1 MPSYSISNVNVG
13 TYPNDGQGDS
23 LRTAFVKVN
32 ENFNNVYAYANLAY
46 YNGTGGGGNASGTSN
61 FEGWPNISATN
72 LSILVNKLANVTPVN
87 LTLLANALANVTTVN
102 LGQLQNALANISFV
116 NLGGLQNALASVNVT
131 SLTNFTNVFNSITA
145 NANVRA
151 VSLVSN
157 LSANG
162 TSNGQ
167 AVYNTTDGG
176 LYIWRGNAWISPGA
190 SFTPTATSLSGVE
203 IFTTFSLPTG
213 PGDGRDFEGRQGFY
227 NSNLYIKVSGSW
239 TSYNSFITGSG
250 TPVLS
255 AGIIT
260 ATELAAGAVIA
271 GKIAAGAIR
280 ATDIAAANIT
290 ASLIASNAIIAGKID
305 AGVISAREVATDAI
319 TASKIAANAIIAD
332 KIEANAI
339 TTNKIEANAI
349 TAVKIAVDAVYAN
362 AIQSNSIDTR
372 VIRAN
377 AITAVQIAVDAVYA
391 NAIQSNSIDT
401 RMLKANIITAVQIQA
416 NSVYAN
422 AIQSNSIDTR
432 MLRANIITAVELDAN
447 AVYARNISANAITA
461 NKIDANAITTVHL
474 SANAVTAAKIDSR
487 GLAIRDLNG
496 NILFSAGTGI
506 GFLSNISIDG
516 STVITGTGQTLT
528 GLTGGAIPK
537 WIDLNWDAPGF
548 VTELDNATAI
558 NQSNILLTANLN
570 GMSGTVTFT
579 TDPAVITLTSTGDPN
594 IKKLELSNWV
604 ATGPSYSN
612 VKVTASFASAGTTYT
627 DSIILYKIATGS
639 PAIMV
644 LSNDSTAIP
653 TDSAG
658 TSLIDLT
665 LGTIKS
671 KAFIF
676 EGVFDR
682 TSSYSFT
689 TASVGCTITGVNTRE
704 ITVSA
709 ISADSA
715 NVTFTAQRSNFPTLT
730 KTFNLVKVKQGTA
743 GTNGTNGTNGTAGAR
758 GSGVFSSGVAGL
770 TAWSDTTAN
779 GVITGAGLTKV
790 VRDQVTLYA
799 TPVTSSSFTQTRFW
813 DGAAWVSV
821 SAFISGGLLV
831 DGTISANKIV
841 TDSITSA
848 QIAAGAITASEIAA
862 GNVTLDK
869 LRAGTTALLTGY
881 QFSLGAASGI
891 RVGNVALN
899 QYANAVVL
907 GSSSVANVYG
917 GLFESKGNMPGL
929 VCGTPTLSG
938 FTRISDLTSASYR
951 DTTAFVAV
959 KGADPTYTSAFTQV
973 SLANPVFAGYFSN
986 QSRIVSLASVNGG
999 VVPTDNFVQLGVD
1012 GAQSQLWTP
1021 VNPVNSTA
1029 DLETHGVLTGSY
1041 QRSSAMISRNY
1052 GLEKYAGFR
1061 TLVYLNNSKG
1071 TGDAASG
1078 AAGGDTF
1085 AGQFE
1090 SYAQRL
1096 SAIRSTDSNTNV
1108 RTSSVRLGID
1118 LSYQFSS
1125 YSPTNEVGRAIWVT
1139 KGESV
1144 WEAGCSSYFNG
1155 PVYLNGTLQTFTGG
1169 HPGLYS
1175 KAETIEPGDIVIDTP
1190 YIIQGDINN
1199 VLTVVT
1205 KSTTPQQ
1212 KSAIGVF
1219 VEISSGKLPFMLLNT
1234 IRGEEEVLV
1243 VDRKT
1248 IIQPKVE
1255 IETIKPEYE
1264 ELINDNNVCKINA
1277 LGEGLINVCGEN
1289 GNIEIGDYITTS
1301 SIPGKG
1307 MKQSDD
1313 LMRNYTVA
1321 KARENVTFS
1330 SPTEVKLIACTYHCG

>member
-23 LRTAFVKVN
+23 LRTAFLKVN

-46 YNGTGGGGNASGTSN
+46 YNGAGGGGGGGSSN
-61 FEGWPNISATN
+61 FEGWPDITSTNLTILSNKLATVSPTN
-72 LSILVNKLANVTPVN
+72 LSN
-87 LTLLANALANVTTVN
+87 LANALANVQPVN
-102 LGQLQNALANISFV
+102 LDKLNNALAT
-116 NLGGLQNALASVNVT
+116 VNVT
-131 SLTNFTNVFNSITA
+131 SLSNFTNVFNSITA

-162 TSNGQ
+162 TANGQ

-332 KIEANAI
+332 KIEANAV

-349 TAVKIAVDAVYAN
+349 TAAKIAVDAVYAN

-372 VIRAN
+372 VIKAN
-377 AITAVQIAVDAVYA
+377 AITAVQIAV
-391 NAIQSNSIDT
+391 
-401 RMLKANIITAVQIQA
+401 

-461 NKIDANAITTVHL
+461 NKIEANAINTVHL

-487 GLAIRDLNG
+487 GLSIRDLNG

-516 STVITGTGQTLT
+516 NTVITGTGQTIT

-537 WIDLNWDAPGF
+537 WLDLNYDAAGF
-548 VTELDNATAI
+548 IVDNYTGAAI

-570 GMSGTVTFT
+570 GMTGTVTFT
-579 TDPAVITLTSTGDPN
+579 TDPATITLTSLGDPN
-594 IKKLELSNWV
+594 TKKLQLANWLS
-604 ATGPSYSN
+604 AEPSYTN
-612 VKVTASFASAGTTYT
+612 VKITASFSSAGTTYT
-627 DSIILYKIATGS
+627 DTIFLFKANISAT
-639 PAIMV
+639 PTPIMV
-644 LSNDSTAIP
+644 LSDEVRAIP

-658 TSLIDLT
+658 TVL
-665 LGTIKS
+665 
-671 KAFIF
+671 A
-676 EGVFDR
+676 GVLSGGGSV
-682 TSSYSFT
+682 TT
-689 TASVGCTITGVNTRE
+689 TASVLEGPYDISSSYSYAAASSGCTVSINSR
-704 ITVSA
+704 TVTVTAVS
-709 ISADSA
+709 SDVA
-715 NVTFTAQRSNFPTLT
+715 NVVITASRSSYPTLS
-730 KTFNLVKVKQGTA
+730 KKFSLAKVKQGA
-743 GTNGTNGTNGTAGAR
+743 DGAAGTNGTNGTAGAR
-758 GSGVFSSGVAGL
+758 GSGVFSSGIAGL
-770 TAWSDTTAN
+770 SAWNDATAN

-813 DGAAWVSV
+813 DGSAWVAV

-841 TDSITSA
+841 ADSITSA

-869 LRAGTTALLTGY
+869 LRAGTTALATGY
-881 QFSLGAASGI
+881 QFSLGAVTGI
-891 RVGNVALN
+891 KVGAGGTST
-899 QYANAVVL
+899 ANAVVL
-907 GSSSVANVYG
+907 GSSNAANVYG
-917 GLFESKGNMPGL
+917 GLFESRAGSPGL
-929 VCGTPTLSG
+929 ICGTPTLSG

-951 DTTAFVAV
+951 DTTAFFAV
-959 KGADPTYTSAFTQV
+959 KGADATYTSAYTQV
-973 SLANPVFAGYFSN
+973 ALANPVFAGNFTN

-999 VVPTDNFVQLGVD
+999 FVPTDNFVQLGVD
-1012 GAQSQLWTP
+1012 AAQSQLWTP
-1021 VNPVNSTA
+1021 VNSTV

-1041 QRSSAMISRNY
+1041 QRSSAMVSRNY

-1078 AAGGDTF
+1078 ASGGDTF

-1108 RTSSVRLGID
+1108 RTSTVRLGTD
-1118 LSYQFSS
+1118 LSYLYSS
-1125 YSPTNEVGRAIWVT
+1125 YSPTNEMGRAIWVT
-1139 KGESV
+1139 KGQSV
-1144 WEAGCSSYFNG
+1144 WEAETSSYFNG

-1175 KAETIEPGDIVIDTP
+1175 KAETMEPGDIVIDTP
-1190 YIIQGDINN
+1190 FVIQGDMNN
-1199 VLTVVT
+1199 ALTIVT
-1205 KSTTPQQ
+1205 KSTIPQQ
-1212 KSAIGVF
+1212 KSVIGVF

-1243 VDRKT
+1243 DGKT
-1248 IIQPKVE
+1248 IIRPKVE
-1255 IETIKPEYE
+1255 IETLKPEYE
-1264 ELINDNNVCKINA
+1264 DLMNDNNVCKINA